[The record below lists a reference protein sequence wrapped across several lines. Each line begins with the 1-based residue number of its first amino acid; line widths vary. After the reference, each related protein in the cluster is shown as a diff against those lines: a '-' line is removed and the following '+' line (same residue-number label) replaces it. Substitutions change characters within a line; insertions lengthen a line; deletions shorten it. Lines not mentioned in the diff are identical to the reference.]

1 MPAAIL
7 PPSALKSL
15 AVDLTPVLPAGQNG
29 GAKVFALEL
38 VRHLAARAPGTQ
50 FVLLTQSASHG
61 ELAALDAANVRRILV
76 VGAATSSLRASL
88 FAVASALMSL
98 APPGLRRVMARAG
111 SRVNA
116 ALKRRGAR
124 NMLHTLG
131 TDLLFCP
138 FTAPTYREA
147 GIPVVCTIY
156 DLQYRAHPEF
166 FAISDA
172 VQRERALDEACA
184 AAAKL
189 VAISDFTREAAIAE
203 CNLDPQRITTIYMRL
218 ASGNRLAP
226 ERDGGALARLALEEG
241 NFLLYPANFWKHKN
255 HEVLLQAF
263 LMARTMGLHAQVR
276 LVCTGAPGE
285 RMDALRSLTREL
297 GLADHVVFPGFLPDD
312 ELGAL
317 MARCRGV
324 IYPSLYEGFGLPVIE
339 AMACGVPV
347 ACSRATAL
355 PEVAA
360 DAALYFD
367 PRDAAAIADAMMSLA
382 NDGELR
388 ARLIAAGKKRAAEF
402 ADPDRMA
409 SEYWALFEDAL
420 DAMRAGRG

>member
-29 GAKVFALEL
+29 GAQAFAPEL

-124 NMLHTLG
+124 NMLRTLG

-138 FTAPTYREA
+138 FTAPTYPAA
-147 GIPVVCTIY
+147 GIPVVLTIY
-156 DLQYRAHPEF
+156 DLQYRAHPEI

-172 VQRERALDEACA
+172 VQRERALDEACGA
-184 AAAKL
+184 AAPL
-189 VAISDFTREAAIAE
+189 VALLDFTR
-203 CNLDPQRITTIYMRL
+203 L
-218 ASGNRLAP
+218 A
-226 ERDGGALARLALEEG
+226 
-241 NFLLYPANFWKHKN
+241 
-255 HEVLLQAF
+255 
-263 LMARTMGLHAQVR
+263 T
-276 LVCTGAPGE
+276 
-285 RMDALRSLTREL
+285 
-297 GLADHVVFPGFLPDD
+297 
-312 ELGAL
+312 
-317 MARCRGV
+317 
-324 IYPSLYEGFGLPVIE
+324 
-339 AMACGVPV
+339 
-347 ACSRATAL
+347 
-355 PEVAA
+355 
-360 DAALYFD
+360 
-367 PRDAAAIADAMMSLA
+367 
-382 NDGELR
+382 
-388 ARLIAAGKKRAAEF
+388 
-402 ADPDRMA
+402 
-409 SEYWALFEDAL
+409 
-420 DAMRAGRG
+420 